1 MPWRFGPEA
10 SDVFLGIAPMCLAFS
25 PFLFGIPF
33 LIFFT
38 FYLYTFHSFS
48 YSLCASRSLCFL
60 RCIDFV
66 KPMKDTRRRL
76 YLCNLWKTTTTT
88 TTTSMPQPQFISCNG
103 YETCQI
109 ISCMFLNV
117 FFFLIC
123 ITLKWLQKRKR
134 LWTVCSGIAALNIII
149 L

>member
-1 MPWRFGPEA
+1 
-10 SDVFLGIAPMCLAFS
+10 MCLAFS

-66 KPMKDTRRRL
+66 KPMKDSRRRL
-76 YLCNLWKTTTTT
+76 YLCNLRKTTTTT
-88 TTTSMPQPQFISCNG
+88 TTSIPQPQFISCNG
-103 YETCQI
+103 YETCQL

-117 FFFLIC
+117 VFSHLHNVEVVA
-123 ITLKWLQKRKR
+123 KKKK
-134 LWTVCSGIAALNIII
+134 TVNSL
-149 L
+149 LRDRSS